1 MVNKNTTSS
10 FRELLRQGNTLT
22 IHWKIIQKLAI
33 EIYKVKQKI
42 ARNMI
47 CDLFKETQ
55 HPYNL
60 RSDHTGKTNIVK
72 LYNMWCFAQFGT
84 IRTI

>member
-1 MVNKNTTSS
+1 
-10 FRELLRQGNTLT
+10 
-22 IHWKIIQKLAI
+22 
-33 EIYKVKQKI
+33 
-42 ARNMI
+42 MI

-60 RSDHTGKTNIVK
+60 RSDYTGKTNIVK
-72 LYNMWCFAQFGT
+72 LYNKLQYFTGT